1 MAFHQSSQT
10 YGQQSLSTNMG
21 SPLYQRRGIEETGP
35 VELMPNPDF
44 VFPARSAEPS
54 PTLDNW
60 NALNRR
66 PQSSQHPPASRP
78 LSMSARR
85 SRGSAS
91 ALPNFSFNP
100 STSTGASLSVA
111 TPPHS
116 PNLPSPTSPSRPI
129 GHRRGGSEFIG
140 GDRKG
145 AVLSTSPTKG
155 DGALPPPP
163 AQRLGP
169 PGGARGHR
177 HRRSGA
183 ISCHDL
189 QSILQPKDGNSQ
201 TRGGSAPATP
211 LEAEQKP
218 FFAGSP
224 RRRPELAVERSNSSP
239 ERVPSIPSV
248 ESSPQRHGA
257 VPRVRVGFAERVEY
271 IRPLSTISSETEG
284 SMSTIRGHSVSNSM
298 SSVISA
304 GAASPPSARMRTP
317 SLNTTFEDESAR
329 PRPQSSGDILDAM
342 TSGKHAFGPQWA
354 VNARPKSAIGS
365 PSFPAVADS
374 TDASKPFKR
383 KSPSWWESRRQHTH
397 TLRSSISEPSLLPS
411 PPSSPSSAQDTDQ
424 SSQTDEAAPAD
435 SDKPSRKPRK
445 VKSWAHSLISRKSK
459 SNGNLKAKPSR
470 DQEPSPPTSGHSD
483 ATSIVSPTA
492 TLFHFEQPS
501 EPTFEPNFDID
512 ETVTIV
518 TDARP
523 AVTVPQW
530 RTRDS
535 SESDLMSPVIDLDA
549 ALGPFNTPP
558 LGANTRLN
566 VRAPPRARRSM
577 HSLSFHASSLS
588 QNHRRSES
596 APELVPFELRNSKV
610 APAAAMPDVFEEEDE
625 EDTVEM
631 ASSPDLDGGFVHTM
645 DEVSRAE
652 NEFCS
657 EPDAELTDE
666 ESTVLTEGSLDIDVH
681 VQQGD
686 FTPDMPSRSSTL
698 RVSAPVALP
707 LRNTSPVQSDPIE
720 VVEDFEEPRA
730 SSLTRDSDSTI
741 TPPLT
746 AEDEKNPQSLIN
758 LSLPLPQQP
767 IMTPDTLSGSSFS
780 SHGFNNSQAS
790 LSTPRLGTATSS
802 STDPRSFSFGEPGPV
817 RMSVDDVPSLSSSR
831 STMTTPPTNHF
842 PGGNPFGPEG
852 RTSSVYSITSLDERR
867 NTKRASVAS
876 LSRLMGGF
884 GEKSKLSIESRPQSQ
899 HIMSTTPKVKKA
911 NRLSK
916 LLFWKKSNEEKER
929 T

>member
-1 MAFHQSSQT
+1 M
-10 YGQQSLSTNMG
+10 
-21 SPLYQRRGIEETGP
+21 
-35 VELMPNPDF
+35 
-44 VFPARSAEPS
+44 
-54 PTLDNW
+54 
-60 NALNRR
+60 
-66 PQSSQHPPASRP
+66 
-78 LSMSARR
+78 
-85 SRGSAS
+85 
-91 ALPNFSFNP
+91 
-100 STSTGASLSVA
+100 
-111 TPPHS
+111 
-116 PNLPSPTSPSRPI
+116 
-129 GHRRGGSEFIG
+129 
-140 GDRKG
+140 G
-145 AVLSTSPTKG
+145 AVMSTSPTKG

-201 TRGGSAPATP
+201 PRGGSAPVTP
-211 LEAEQKP
+211 LEADQKP

-224 RRRPELAVERSNSSP
+224 RSRSELAAERSNSSP
-239 ERVPSIPSV
+239 EQVISAPSV

-257 VPRVRVGFAERVEY
+257 VPRVRVGFADRVEY

-317 SLNTTFEDESAR
+317 SLNTTFEDEIAR

-342 TSGKHAFGPQWA
+342 TSGKQAFGSQWT
-354 VNARPKSAIGS
+354 VDERPKSAIGS
-365 PSFPAVADS
+365 PSSPTVVDS
-374 TDASKPFKR
+374 TAAPKSFKR

-397 TLRSSISEPSLLPS
+397 TLKSSISEPSLLPS
-411 PPSSPSSAQDTDQ
+411 PPASPSSAQDTDQ
-424 SSQTDEAAPAD
+424 SSQTDEATPTD

-459 SNGNLKAKPSR
+459 SNCNLKVKPSR

-483 ATSIVSPTA
+483 DTTVISPTA
-492 TLFHFEQPS
+492 TVFHFGQPL
-501 EPTFEPNFDID
+501 EPSFEPNFDID

-518 TDARP
+518 TEARP
-523 AVTVPQW
+523 ATATPQW
-530 RTRDS
+530 KARDS
-535 SESDLMSPVIDLDA
+535 SESNPMSPIIDLDA

-558 LGANTRLN
+558 LAANTRLN

-596 APELVPFELRNSKV
+596 APELVPFELRSSKV

-625 EDTVEM
+625 EDTLEM

-645 DEVSRAE
+645 DEVTGEDTDFSSGLD
-652 NEFCS
+652 S
-657 EPDAELTDE
+657 EPADE
-666 ESTVLTEGSLDIDVH
+666 EPTLVAEAPVGIDIHSHQD
-681 VQQGD
+681 D

-698 RVSAPVALP
+698 RLSTPMALP
-707 LRNTSPVQSDPIE
+707 LRNTSPVQSSPFE

-741 TPPLT
+741 TPPLI
-746 AEDEKNPQSLIN
+746 AEDDKNAQPLIS
-758 LSLPLPQQP
+758 LSLPLPQHSV
-767 IMTPDTLSGSSFS
+767 MTPDTLSGSSFS
-780 SHGFNNSQAS
+780 SHGFNNSQVS

-831 STMTTPPTNHF
+831 STMTTPPTNPF
-842 PGGNPFGPEG
+842 IGANPFGPEG
-852 RTSSVYSITSLDERR
+852 RSSSVYSITSLDERR

-916 LLFWKKSNEEKER
+916 LIFWKKSNGEKER
-929 T
+929 A